1 MPEDLLVIR
10 KRKGMEAAQLA
21 ARAGIPISLLK
32 EYEAGSKPISP
43 DHLRRLA
50 RALYVE
56 PWDINPRSAPPR
68 REEKPAPPRREEKP
82 AAPSAPRKEKPPR
95 RERRPPAPV
104 REGQITHL
112 LTLAARFGID
122 RAALEAEIGKPLEQ
136 MTEAEGR
143 KWNNQ
148 FMARLKAEKPPKK
161 SIDRRRAY
169 LPEGVDRFESD
180 YLEAVKASGEM
191 LAFTL
196 FNGERHDGAVI
207 GYSPYTI
214 TIRQTDGG
222 EVTLNKLAIAYYR
235 RAGGRA

>member
-10 KRKGMEAAQLA
+10 KRKGMEATQLA

-56 PWDINPRSAPPR
+56 PWDINPRSSPPR
-68 REEKPAPPRREEKP
+68 REEKPMPPRREEKP
-82 AAPSAPRKEKPPR
+82 AAPPAQKKEKPPQ
-95 RERRPPAPV
+95 REPRPLVPI
-104 REGQITHL
+104 REGQVTQL

-136 MTEAEGR
+136 MNEAEGR
-143 KWNNQ
+143 KWNRQ
-148 FMARLKAEKPPKK
+148 FMERLKAERPPKP
-161 SIDRRRAY
+161 IDRRRAY
-169 LPEGVDRFESD
+169 LPEGVDRFESG
-180 YLEAVKASGEM
+180 YLEAVKASGET

-196 FNGERHDGAVI
+196 FNGERHDGVVI

-214 TIRQTDGG
+214 TIRQADGS
-222 EVTLNKLAIAYYR
+222 EMTLNKLAITYYR